1 MKGGNTM
8 LKLTTEEIEY
18 EKLLLP
24 NNVLILR
31 ALSGN
36 VRNYSKRLAYYNSK
50 LFSLMLEDDND
61 SKVDD
66 SPH

>member
-1 MKGGNTM
+1 M
-8 LKLTTEEIEY
+8 LELTKEEIEY

-24 NNVLILR
+24 NNVQVLR

-36 VRNYSKRLAYYNSK
+36 MRNYSKRLAYYHSK
-50 LFSLMLEDDND
+50 LFNLMLADDND
-61 SKVDD
+61 SKVND